1 MNYFMTK
8 TCFRDPRPILKLASD
23 PPTPKNLPPIKMILF
38 FQHESGS
45 VGVIR
50 KADNE

>member
-1 MNYFMTK
+1 MMI
-8 TCFRDPRPILKLASD
+8 TCLRDPRPILKLASD
-23 PPTPKNLPPIKMILF
+23 PPTPKNLPPIKMIF